1 MHLKTDS
8 KILGEIA
15 SLQHKILRLEALRA
29 LSPYEQCTFF
39 FYSSSGKF
47 LSLNE
52 NDLPFD
58 LCFEIRIL
66 IDAALEHY
74 QYDIKRLENSFQC
87 EEK

>member
-8 KILGEIA
+8 RILGEIA
-15 SLQHKILRLEALRA
+15 SLQSKILRLEALRA
-29 LSPYEQCTFF
+29 LTPYEQCTFF

-52 NDLPFD
+52 NDVPFD
-58 LCFEIRIL
+58 LSFELRIF

>member
-15 SLQHKILRLEALRA
+15 SLQSKILRLEELRA
-29 LSPYEQCTFF
+29 LTPYEQCTFF
-39 FYSSSGKF
+39 FYSTSGKF

-52 NDLPFD
+52 NDVPFD
-58 LCFEIRIL
+58 LSFEIRIL
-66 IDAALEHY
+66 LDAALEHY

-87 EEK
+87 EEN

>member
-15 SLQHKILRLEALRA
+15 SLQHKILRLESLRA

-52 NDLPFD
+52 NDVPYNLSH
-58 LCFEIRIL
+58 EIRIL
-66 IDAALEHY
+66 IDAALDHY
-74 QYDIKRLENSFQC
+74 NFEIKRLENSFQC
-87 EEK
+87 DVN

>member
-1 MHLKTDS
+1 MQLKTDS

-58 LCFEIRIL
+58 LSFEVFHNYRAVIFPL
-66 IDAALEHY
+66 LY
-74 QYDIKRLENSFQC
+74 KGL
-87 EEK
+87 

>member
-1 MHLKTDS
+1 MQLKTDS

-15 SLQHKILRLEALRA
+15 SLQHKILRLEALRS

-74 QYDIKRLENSFQC
+74 QFEIKRLENSFQC
-87 EEK
+87 DVN

>member
-1 MHLKTDS
+1 MKLKTDS

-15 SLQHKILRLEALRA
+15 SLQNKILRLEALRA

-39 FYSSSGKF
+39 FYSSSGTF

-58 LCFEIRIL
+58 LCHEIRL
-66 IDAALEHY
+66 LLDAALDHY
-74 QYDIKRLENSFQC
+74 FFEMKKLENDLQC
-87 EEK
+87 DAN

>member
-15 SLQHKILRLEALRA
+15 SLQSKILRLEALRA

-47 LSLNE
+47 LSINE
-52 NDLPFD
+52 NDVPFD
-58 LCFEIRIL
+58 LPFEIRIL
-66 IDAALEHY
+66 IDAALDHY
-74 QYDIKRLENSFQC
+74 NFEINRLENSFQC
-87 EEK
+87 EEN

>member
-15 SLQHKILRLEALRA
+15 SLQHKILRLEALRV

-52 NDLPFD
+52 NDIPFD
-58 LCFEIRIL
+58 LSFEVRIL

-74 QYDIKRLENSFQC
+74 QFEIKRLENSFQC
-87 EEK
+87 DVN

>member
-15 SLQHKILRLEALRA
+15 SLQSKILRLEALRA
-29 LSPYEQCTFF
+29 LTPFEQCTFF

-52 NDLPFD
+52 NDVPFD
-58 LCFEIRIL
+58 LSFEIRIL
-66 IDAALEHY
+66 IDAALDHFNVE
-74 QYDIKRLENSFQC
+74 IKRLENSFEC
-87 EEK
+87 DAN